1 MEGFGVA
8 KMDKKWIILCSTAVA
23 AIYTSGYITAEN
35 PVNNIQIP
43 KHLNNKAQ
51 ASEIHSS
58 KSHLSKPPSLV
69 EKKSKYKDG
78 SFQGTGMNRRG
89 MIEVTVTIKKDKI
102 TDVEISN
109 FGMHY
114 SIDDIVGLPQEVL
127 QQQSSQVNN
136 VTGATYSTQAFE
148 DAVQDAL
155 SKAEN
160 A

>member
-1 MEGFGVA
+1 MA

-23 AIYTSGYITAEN
+23 AIYTSGYVAIEN

-43 KHLNNKAQ
+43 KHLNTQ
-51 ASEIHSS
+51 ASELHS
-58 KSHLSKPPSLV
+58 SKPPSLA

-78 SFQGTGMNRRG
+78 SFQGAGMNRRG

-114 SIDDIVGLPQEVL
+114 SESDIVDLPKEVL
-127 QQQSSQVNN
+127 QYQSSQVNN
-136 VTGATYSTQAFE
+136 VSGATYSTQAFE

-160 A
+160 V